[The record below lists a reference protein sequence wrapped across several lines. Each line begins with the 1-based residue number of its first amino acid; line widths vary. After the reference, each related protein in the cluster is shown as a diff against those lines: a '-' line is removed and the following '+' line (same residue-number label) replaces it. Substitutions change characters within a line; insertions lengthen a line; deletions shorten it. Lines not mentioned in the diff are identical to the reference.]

1 MNRKASDMNM
11 SPPSPTFDPR
21 IGYRDIITVCTLAI
35 TIGGG
40 IYTLGNQAA
49 EFRGTI
55 AQIQR
60 DFDHRV
66 AAIEKLSIQYVPVI
80 QGLEKSDGR
89 QEDRIQSMSAAIG
102 DIRKT
107 NGELLSQM
115 GKVREDVAGMKATID
130 NRALR

>member
-1 MNRKASDMNM
+1 MNA
-11 SPPSPTFDPR
+11 SPPTPIFDPR
-21 IGYRDIITVCTLAI
+21 IGYRDIITVATLCA

-40 IYTLGNQAA
+40 IWAMGVQAA
-49 EFRGTI
+49 ESRAAL

-60 DFDHRV
+60 DFDFRV
-66 AAIEKLSIQYVPVI
+66 AAIEKLSIQYVPII

-107 NGELLSQM
+107 NSELLSSM
-115 GKVREDVAGMKATID
+115 GKVREDVAGLKAAYE
-130 NRALR
+130 NRGRN